1 VAAFLPFL
9 QAQVL
14 GEVPVMNRVA
24 TDLPAVRCSEPV
36 IEVVLL
42 NLAFHFR
49 DCGFDGFALAGSAHE
64 TGPEIRPDL
73 AAGGYV
79 RLVVAS
85 GRPARRQPAASDGV
99 EPLEAVADLL
109 EGIGGHFAIQ
119 SDGSGAEAFLADLWL
134 PAGARRAEPASEAAG
149 ATRVLRILLVES
161 DSLVR
166 ACLAEVLADLGH
178 RVVQAA
184 SGAHALEALERDGA
198 FDAMITDYAMPV
210 MSGLQLAATVVERHP
225 GVRVILAGPHGHLPA
240 SARRFLQLDKPF
252 RQEDLAALLST
263 VAAQPMARA
272 A

>member
-1 VAAFLPFL
+1 
-9 QAQVL
+9 
-14 GEVPVMNRVA
+14 M
-24 TDLPAVRCSEPV
+24 RCSEPV

-49 DCGFDGFALAGSAHE
+49 DCGFDGFAIAGSMHE

-85 GRPARRQPAASDGV
+85 GRPARRRPAASDGV
-99 EPLEAVADLL
+99 PPLEAVADLM

-119 SDGSGAEAFLADLWL
+119 SDGSGAEPFPADLWL
-134 PAGARRAEPASEAAG
+134 PAEAHRAEADPGQAG
-149 ATRVLRILLVES
+149 ATRLLRILLVES

-166 ACLAEVLADLGH
+166 ACLAEVLTDLGH
-178 RVVQAA
+178 RVAQAA

-240 SARRFLQLDKPF
+240 TARKFLQLDKPF
-252 RQEDLAALLST
+252 RQEDLAAILST
-263 VAAQPMARA
+263 IAAEPMARA